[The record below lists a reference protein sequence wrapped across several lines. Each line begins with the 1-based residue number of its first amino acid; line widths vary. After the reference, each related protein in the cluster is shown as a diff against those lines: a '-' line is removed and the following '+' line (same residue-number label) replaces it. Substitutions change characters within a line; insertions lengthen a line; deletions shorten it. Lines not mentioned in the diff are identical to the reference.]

1 MHDIEINKS
10 FCLLVLFGNGYTASK
25 SLFFEI
31 NKTCLMYVF
40 FSFQVVKTVRMWSG
54 ECDVLHAG

>member
-10 FCLLVLFGNGYTASK
+10 FYLLVLFGNGYTASK

-40 FSFQVVKTVRMWSG
+40 FSFQVVKTVRM
-54 ECDVLHAG
+54 